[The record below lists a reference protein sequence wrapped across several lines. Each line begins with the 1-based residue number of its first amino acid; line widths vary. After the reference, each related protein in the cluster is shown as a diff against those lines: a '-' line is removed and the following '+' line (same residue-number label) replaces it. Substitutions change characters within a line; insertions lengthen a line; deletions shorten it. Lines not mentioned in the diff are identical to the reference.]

1 MLEYIKKDNHDFD
14 RNDRNSYYNNM
25 LNSGSFSNGN
35 NILPRPSI
43 DYLFL
48 QELTREQRV
57 IVENL
62 YMSEKHKPFFIKNG
76 EYYYFYYTIEGK
88 GGEAIQLMMRANKNN
103 GLMIQRIV
111 QIYRANGV
119 EEIDD
124 VIMRIINPIRIPGRY
139 RRRVTIIEEKVEGKV
154 REGIEE
160 RVEIEEKVEGMYNR
174 INEENNRGNGRVEEM
189 IEAIQEY
196 YEN

>member
-1 MLEYIKKDNHDFD
+1 MLEYIKKDNNDFD
-14 RNDRNSYYNNM
+14 KHDKNPY
-25 LNSGSFSNGN
+25 SGALDLLGRMQNN
-35 NILPRPSI
+35 NIYRHDKI

-48 QELTREQRV
+48 SELTREQRV

-76 EYYYFYYTIEGK
+76 DYYYFYYTIKGK
-88 GGEAIQLMMRANKNN
+88 GGEAIQLMMRANRNN
-103 GLMIQRIV
+103 GLLLQRIV

-124 VIMRIINPIRIPGRY
+124 AIMRIINPIRIPGRY

-154 REGIEE
+154 RERIEE

-189 IEAIQEY
+189 IEAIQDY